1 MALESVVLAN
11 RAAEG
16 SGSANG
22 SPVQIVAKEGS
33 FYLNIS
39 AVSGTPTLDVDIEEQ
54 DPVSG
59 AWSVRA
65 SFAQQTTTG
74 LTRLDVTASPGLP
87 ARNYRASWTVGG
99 TTPSFDFTVGFGAK
113 S

>member
-1 MALESVVLAN
+1 MALESKVLAN
-11 RAAEG
+11 VANQG
-16 SGSANG
+16 TGSANG
-22 SPVQIVAKEGS
+22 PAQEIVAKDGA
-33 FYLNIS
+33 FWLNITV
-39 AVSGTPTLDVDIEEQ
+39 AGGTPTLDVDIEEQ

-74 LTRLDVTASPGLP
+74 LTRLDVTDSPGLP
-87 ARNYRASWTVGG
+87 ARNYRASWTAGG
-99 TTPSFDFTVGFGAK
+99 TTPNFDFTVGFGGK